1 MVKKK
6 IGIIIQARTNSKRF
20 PNKIL
25 SEINGYTN
33 LEIII
38 KRLNKNFSK
47 NSIYLSTTSKK
58 EDIRLI
64 NIAKKNKINYFIGS
78 ENNVLRRFKETAEHY
93 NITDIVRITGDCPLI
108 DSKILKK
115 MIKTYKENELD
126 YLSNN
131 NPPTFPDG
139 LDIEIFRTNLLN
151 LNDDK
156 INNRKKNMSL
166 FI

>member
-25 SEINGYTN
+25 SEINGYTI

-64 NIAKKNKINYFIGS
+64 NIAKKN
-78 ENNVLRRFKETAEHY
+78 
-93 NITDIVRITGDCPLI
+93 
-108 DSKILKK
+108 
-115 MIKTYKENELD
+115 
-126 YLSNN
+126 
-131 NPPTFPDG
+131 
-139 LDIEIFRTNLLN
+139 
-151 LNDDK
+151 
-156 INNRKKNMSL
+156 
-166 FI
+166 